1 MIISRTPLRMSFV
14 GGGSDLPGHY
24 RKYGGAVLSTT
35 IRKYVYIS
43 INRKFDDGVRIAY
56 SKTEEVDSVDEI
68 EHELFRATFELLG
81 IRGGVEVATIA
92 DIPSRGTGLGSS
104 SAFTVGLIN
113 AISAYQGRYVS
124 AHQMAAQSC
133 QVAIDICGA
142 PIGKQDQYASAFGGL
157 NLIEFH
163 PNDSVSVCPIVM
175 PRQVQQE
182 LESRIITFY
191 TGAERS
197 ASALLKVQSES
208 VAADDQKQA
217 SLQRMVELAYQL
229 RKDFQSGDISGFGAI
244 LDENWQLK
252 RALAPG
258 ISNGQI
264 DRWYDQAK
272 AAGAEGGKILGA
284 GAGGFLMFYAPVSAH
299 AAIEA
304 ALAPLRRVRF
314 GLEPAGSKVI
324 FYDPQD
330 EGEASPATPA
340 PSSRA
345 PRLAPLGGG
354 R

>member
-14 GGGSDLPGHY
+14 GGGSDLPSYY

-43 INRKFDDGVRIAY
+43 INRKFDDGVRVAY
-56 SKTEEVDSVDEI
+56 SKTEEVNSVDEI
-68 EHELFRATFELLG
+68 EHELFRATFRLLG
-81 IRGGVEVATIA
+81 VRGGVEVATIA

-113 AISAYQGRYVS
+113 AVSAYQGRYIS
-124 AHQMAAQSC
+124 AHQMASQSC
-133 QVAIDICGA
+133 EVEIDICGA

-163 PNDSVSVCPIVM
+163 PNDSVSVNPIVM
-175 PRQVQQE
+175 PQQALQE

-197 ASALLKVQSES
+197 ASALLQVQAAS
-208 VAADDQKQA
+208 VAGDDRKQA
-217 SLQRMVELAYQL
+217 SLQRMVKLAYQL
-229 RKDFQSGDISGFGAI
+229 RQDFQSGDISAFGEI

-258 ISNGQI
+258 ISSRQI
-264 DRWYDQAK
+264 DDWYHQAK
-272 AAGAEGGKILGA
+272 AAGAVGGKILGA

-304 ALAPLRRVRF
+304 ALSPLRRVRLGF
-314 GLEPAGSKVI
+314 EPAGSKVI

-330 EGEASPATPA
+330 SDDAPPAFVA
-340 PSSRA
+340 PTRA
-345 PRLAPLGGG
+345 PLLAPLGGE

>member
-14 GGGSDLPGHY
+14 GGGSDMPSHY

-35 IRKYVYIS
+35 IQKYVYIG
-43 INRKFDDGVRIAY
+43 INRKFDDGVRVAY
-56 SKTEEVDSVDEI
+56 SKTEEVASVDEI
-68 EHELFRATFELLG
+68 EHPLFRATLELLG
-81 IRGGVEVATIA
+81 IKGGIEVVTVA

-113 AISAYQGRYVS
+113 VVSAYQGRYIS
-124 AHQMAAQSC
+124 AQQMAAQSC
-133 QVAIDICGA
+133 EIEIDICGA

-163 PNDSVSVCPIVM
+163 PDDSVSVSPIVM
-175 PRQVQQE
+175 PRPALQE

-197 ASALLKVQSES
+197 ASALLQVAAS
-208 VAADDQKQA
+208 VAADDRQQA
-217 SLQRMVELAYQL
+217 SLQRMVKLAYQL
-229 RKDFQSGDISGFGAI
+229 RKDLQSGDISGFGEI

-258 ISNGQI
+258 ISSGQI
-264 DRWYDQAK
+264 DAWYDQAK
-272 AAGAEGGKILGA
+272 AAGAVGGKVLGA
-284 GAGGFLMFYAPVSAH
+284 GGGGFLMFYAPVSAH
-299 AAIEA
+299 AAIET

-314 GLEPAGSKVI
+314 GLEPAGSRVI
-324 FYDPQD
+324 FHDPQD
-330 EGEASPATPA
+330 AGDAPPAFGSPATPLMA
-340 PSSRA
+340 PI
-345 PRLAPLGGG
+345 GGA